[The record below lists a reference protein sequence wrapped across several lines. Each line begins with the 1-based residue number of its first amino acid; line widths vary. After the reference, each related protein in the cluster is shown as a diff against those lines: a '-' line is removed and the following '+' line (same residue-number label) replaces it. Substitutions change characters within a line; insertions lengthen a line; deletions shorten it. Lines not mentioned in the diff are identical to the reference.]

1 MGENSAEM
9 AVTFRQAQRKDVGVI
24 LQMILALAAYE
35 RLQDQVTATEAV
47 LEEWLFDKKKA
58 RVLFAMVEGREAGFA
73 VYFYNFS
80 TFLGRAGIYL
90 EDLFVLPE
98 FRRRGIG
105 GAILKRLAGIALEE
119 GCGRLEWTC
128 LDWNEPSIRFYLSRG
143 ARPMSDWTN
152 YRVEGEALRKL
163 AQE

>member
-1 MGENSAEM
+1 MGGNSAET

-24 LQMILALAAYE
+24 LQMIRALAAYE

-58 RVLFAMVEGREAGFA
+58 RVLFAMAEGREAGFA

-80 TFLGRAGIYL
+80 TFLGRAGIHL

-98 FRRRGIG
+98 FRGRGIG
-105 GAILKRLAGIALEE
+105 HAILKRLAGIAQEE

-152 YRVEGEALRKL
+152 YRVEGAALRKL